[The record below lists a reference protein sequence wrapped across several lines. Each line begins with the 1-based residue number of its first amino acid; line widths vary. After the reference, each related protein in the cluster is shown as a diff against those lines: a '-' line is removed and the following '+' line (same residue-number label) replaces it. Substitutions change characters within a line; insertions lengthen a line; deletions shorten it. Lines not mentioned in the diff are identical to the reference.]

1 MGRYKNNKTVSCPR
15 KAYSPMSTKVLVVE
29 DHAETRDIITILLE
43 EKGYEVL
50 VANDGYEGIVIA
62 AAERPD
68 LIIADLNL
76 PIVYGAEMI
85 RILRQRPEYHNT
97 PIFAVTALSAEHLQE
112 AKDAGADL
120 VMSKPLDPDM
130 FLVCIKNLLNRVQ
143 PVDLQGQANGS
154 TGVS

>member
-1 MGRYKNNKTVSCPR
+1 MPRSCPR
-15 KAYSPMSTKVLVVE
+15 KAYSPMSTRILVVE

-43 EKGYEVL
+43 ETGYEVL
-50 VANDGYEGIVIA
+50 VANDGYEGIVMA

-97 PIFAVTALSAEHLQE
+97 PIFAVTALGAEHLQE
-112 AKDAGADL
+112 AKNAGADIA
-120 VMSKPLDPDM
+120 MSKPLDPDM
-130 FLVCIKNLLNRVQ
+130 FLASIKTLLNRAQ
-143 PVDLQGQANGS
+143 NVDSKGQANGS
-154 TGVS
+154 TTVS

>member
-1 MGRYKNNKTVSCPR
+1 
-15 KAYSPMSTKVLVVE
+15 MSTRILVVE

-43 EKGYEVL
+43 ETGYEVL
-50 VANDGYEGIVIA
+50 VANDGYEGIIMA

-97 PIFAVTALSAEHLQE
+97 LIFAVTALGAEHLQE
-112 AKDAGADL
+112 AKNAGADIA
-120 VMSKPLDPDM
+120 MSKPLDPDM
-130 FLVCIKNLLNRVQ
+130 FLASIKTLLNRAQ
-143 PVDLQGQANGS
+143 NVDSKGQANGS
-154 TGVS
+154 TTVS